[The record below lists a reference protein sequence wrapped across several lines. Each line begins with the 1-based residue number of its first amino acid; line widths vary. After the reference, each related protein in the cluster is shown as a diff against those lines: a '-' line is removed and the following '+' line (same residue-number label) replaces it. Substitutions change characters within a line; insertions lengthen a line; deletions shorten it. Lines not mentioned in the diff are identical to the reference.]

1 MRMDGES
8 VYKSDEKRRKNRGRV
23 LLLTKNCLKER
34 GSDVKLSGIS
44 AVITAKIG
52 EIVLKIRL

>member
-1 MRMDGES
+1 M
-8 VYKSDEKRRKNRGRV
+8 SDEKRRKNRRRV
-23 LLLTKNCLKER
+23 LLLTENCLKKR
-34 GSDVKLSGIS
+34 GLDVKLPGIS